1 MTSHTLLFG
10 GSGFLGPVVL
20 EKYPEIVSVG
30 RTPPP
35 SYVSNRHI
43 PLPDMDG
50 LEALDAVEFDK
61 VIFLVGNSNHHIL
74 NQSTPLLAMSY
85 NVTPLMKALHYLRN
99 RRIKKFICLS
109 GGLMYREHGLTLPI
123 DESQPIDPYRN
134 SYLFSKFVAE
144 ETTKLF
150 APAVPI
156 INIRISNIYGPS
168 KLIRPDLVPTMIQ
181 SALSPLETTV
191 WSMKPQRDFLYT
203 PDAAEAIVKL
213 LDTDY
218 TGNLNLGSGT
228 MTSVGRVAEI
238 VGQVSGKT
246 IIDLD
251 KPVTGP
257 MKFQFDISLVNRLT
271 GWTPVHTLEQGIQE
285 TYDRMKPWA
294 AECRWW
300 ER

>member
-20 EKYPEIVSVG
+20 EKYPEIISVG

-35 SYVSNRHI
+35 LYVSNRHI
-43 PLPDMDG
+43 PLPNMDR
-50 LEALDAVEFDK
+50 LDALDSVEFDK
-61 VIFLVGNSNHHIL
+61 VIFLIGNSNHHVL
-74 NQSTPLLAMSY
+74 NQSAPLLAMSY
-85 NVTPLMKALHYLRN
+85 NVTPLMKALYYLRN
-99 RRIKKFICLS
+99 RKIKKFICLS
-109 GGLMYREHGLTLPI
+109 GALMYREQGLTLPV

-134 SYLFSKFVAE
+134 NYLFSKFVAE

-150 APAVPI
+150 RDAVPI

-181 SALSPLETTV
+181 SVFSPLETTV
-191 WSMKPQRDFLYT
+191 WSKKPQRDFLYT
-203 PDAAEAIVKL
+203 PDAADAIVKL

-218 TGNLNLGSGT
+218 TGTVNLGSGT

-238 VGQVSGKT
+238 VEQVSGKT
-246 IIDLD
+246 ITDLD
-251 KPVTGP
+251 KPVSGP
-257 MKFQFDISLVNRLT
+257 MQFRFDISLITRLT
-271 GWTPVHTLEQGIQE
+271 GWTPVHTLEEGIRK

-300 ER
+300 EG